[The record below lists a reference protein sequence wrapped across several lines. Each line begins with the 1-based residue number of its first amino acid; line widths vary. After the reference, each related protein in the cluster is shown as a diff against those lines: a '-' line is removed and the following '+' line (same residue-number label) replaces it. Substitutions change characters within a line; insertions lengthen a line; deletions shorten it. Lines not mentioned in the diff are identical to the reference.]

1 MDLSAIGSKENLFM
15 GTLEKKLA
23 GALRKEM
30 NIRLSILPEASG
42 LRKIVRESLSDS
54 KEGRGIIFES
64 SYPWSLLPLLVWRA
78 MSGDSE
84 KCLPLATS
92 LVFFKAAAEVFDD
105 IEDADSPK
113 SISAR
118 YGSAVAINA
127 ATALLML
134 AEKALVG
141 LAAEGADNRKVAR
154 TIDLVNSYYLA
165 ACAGQHRE
173 LSRPSGR
180 LISER
185 EYLDMA
191 AVKSAFAVECS
202 CKAAA
207 ILADGDEK
215 MIDMFAVFGRNLG
228 MAAQMANDI
237 QGIISGADIT
247 RGKMTLPVIYALKQ
261 TGGGLHEELEAGFL
275 KKEGRAAPPAD
286 RIKDLLFQTGAV
298 HYAAVKM
305 EYYQQQ
311 AGKALDWVEA
321 AGADIE
327 QLRRFLE

>member
-1 MDLSAIGSKENLFM
+1 MKMRNKEQ
-15 GTLEKKLA
+15 A
-23 GALRKEM
+23 GALRKEI
-30 NIRLSILPEASG
+30 NSLISVLPEASG
-42 LRKIVRESLSDS
+42 LRKIIRESLSDS
-54 KEGRGIIFES
+54 GQEPGVSRDRIL
-64 SYPWSLLPLLVWRA
+64 PWSLLPLLVCRA
-78 MSGDSE
+78 VSGDGDKSV
-84 KCLPLATS
+84 PLAAS
-92 LVFFKAAAEVFDD
+92 MVFFKAAAEVFDD

-134 AEKALVG
+134 AEKALAG

-180 LISER
+180 LISEK

-202 CKAAA
+202 CKAGA

-215 MIDMFAVFGRNLG
+215 MIDMFAVFGLNLG

-275 KKEGRAAPPAD
+275 KNEGRAAPSAD

-311 AGKALDWVEA
+311 AGKALGQVEA
-321 AGADIE
+321 AGADIG
-327 QLRRFLE
+327 QLKRFLE